1 MKTIEWEKGQV
12 VLIDQT
18 QLPLKEVFIK
28 TKDYLEIAEAIKV
41 LSVRGAPAIG
51 VAAAYGIALAA
62 QASTAIDTKGFMKEI
77 HEAADVLGKT
87 RPTAVN
93 LFWALDRMA
102 KKAHANS
109 HLSVAR
115 LKRVLRDEAEAIAG
129 EELEMSRRIG
139 EFGAQLLVDGDN
151 VLTHCNAGALATVD
165 YGTALAPIRVAVEQG
180 KDIRVISDETRPL
193 LQGARLTAW
202 ELMRDNIPVTMICDN
217 MAGYMMRLGKV
228 DKIIVGADRIT
239 ANGDV
244 ANKIG
249 TYTVAVLAKEHGIPF
264 YVAAPVSTI
273 DLKISDGDDIPI
285 EERCS
290 EEMTHIGGMRV
301 APEGVTVAS
310 PAFDVTPNRL
320 VSAVITDKGIL
331 KPPYNE
337 TIAALFA

>member
-1 MKTIEWEKGQV
+1 MKTIEWIDGQV

-18 QLPLKEVFIK
+18 KLPLEEVFIK
-28 TKDYLEIAEAIKV
+28 TTDYLRIAEAIKV

-51 VAAAYGIALAA
+51 VAAAYGVALAA
-62 QASTAIDTKGFMKEI
+62 QSSKATEVEAFIKEI
-77 HEAADVLGKT
+77 NEAVDVLGKT

-93 LFWALDRMA
+93 LFWALDRM
-102 KKAHANS
+102 KKKMLES
-109 HLSVAR
+109 SQLPVAG
-115 LKRVLRDEAEAIAG
+115 LKQTLKEEADQIAQ
-129 EELEMSRRIG
+129 EELDMSRKIG
-139 EFGAQLLVDGDN
+139 EYGAELLEDGDR

-180 KDIRVISDETRPL
+180 KKIHVVSDETRPL

-202 ELMRDNIPVTMICDN
+202 ELMRDGIPVTMICDN
-217 MAGYMMRLGKV
+217 MAGYMMKLGKV
-228 DKIIVGADRIT
+228 DKVIVGADRIT

-249 TYTVAVLAKEHGIPF
+249 TYSVAVLAKEHGIPF

-273 DLKISDGDDIPI
+273 DIKISEGDDIPI
-285 EERCS
+285 EERGS
-290 EEMTHIGGMRV
+290 EEMTHIGGVRV

-320 VSAVITDKGIL
+320 VSAIITDKGVL
-331 KPPYNE
+331 RSPYDKS
-337 TIAALFA
+337 IAAIF